1 MRRSA
6 GPLHER
12 RSRSRARLDFRV
24 TAYGVTA
31 RSVRASQLTARGLA
45 ERVLYRH
52 LYELGGEVSS
62 TTCTFSSAQ
71 QQLR

>member
-1 MRRSA
+1 MRPWGPRALESVAIARGWTSA
-6 GPLHER
+6 SLH
-12 RSRSRARLDFRV
+12 
-24 TAYGVTA
+24 GVTA